1 MGYLGLADF
10 YLGIA
15 KEAITALDGPSEP
28 VMIGSDGYSKHFHH
42 AVIGSVFGAVAVD
55 HAIATVVWVE
65 CFLLVPA
72 KHRAKTLQLAQKI
85 RFVDDKIRFLR
96 ANTSLGDNLL
106 AEMRKLFDRRNHL
119 VHQADGDVIPYDDWA
134 LDVESVQALNA
145 AGRGAELDAANEA
158 ALRGNPDN
166 LRALAREVGFP
177 SLSLS
182 LVGLSTD
189 VLDEAHEN
197 VAIAERAV
205 AALREHIKSAQPS
218 EDGAG

>member
-1 MGYLGLADF
+1 MDLFSGG
-10 YLGIA
+10 
-15 KEAITALDGPSEP
+15 
-28 VMIGSDGYSKHFHH
+28 
-42 AVIGSVFGAVAVD
+42 
-55 HAIATVVWVE
+55 
-65 CFLLVPA
+65 
-72 KHRAKTLQLAQKI
+72 
-85 RFVDDKIRFLR
+85 
-96 ANTSLGDNLL
+96 TS
-106 AEMRKLFDRRNHL
+106 
-119 VHQADGDVIPYDDWA
+119 
-134 LDVESVQALNA
+134 
-145 AGRGAELDAANEA
+145 
-158 ALRGNPDN
+158 NPDN